1 MPAMAIR
8 DAVLAEFDR
17 EMGITRRLLERIP
30 DEQFGWKPHDKS
42 TSLGGL
48 ATHLA
53 TLARWGGTIMTTVS
67 FDLHDARSRNEP
79 KSSRAEVL
87 ALFDD
92 TTRTTRATLDTLDAE
107 YQATWSLKRGSQ
119 EMFSLPRAAALRSL
133 VVSHMIHHRG
143 QLSVYLRLNNI
154 PVPPVYGPS
163 ADEG

>member
-1 MPAMAIR
+1 MPAMTIR

-17 EMGITRRLLERIP
+17 EMGVTRRLLERIP
-30 DEQFGWKPHDKS
+30 DERLGWKPHEKS
-42 TSLGGL
+42 TSLGAL

-67 FDLHDARSRNEP
+67 FDLHDAHFRSEP

-87 ALFDD
+87 ALFDE
-92 TTRTTRATLDTLDAE
+92 TTRTMRATLDTVDAD
-107 YQATWSLKRGSQ
+107 YQATWSLKRGNQ

-143 QLSVYLRLNNI
+143 QLSVYLRLNNV
-154 PVPPVYGPS
+154 PVPSVYGPS

>member
-1 MPAMAIR
+1 MSIR

-30 DEQFGWKPHDKS
+30 DERLAWKPHDKS
-42 TSLGGL
+42 SSLGGL

-67 FDLHDARSRNEP
+67 FDLQDTRFRNAP

-87 ALFDD
+87 ALFDE
-92 TTRTTRATLDTLDAE
+92 TTRTTRATLDTIDAE
-107 YQATWSLKRGSQ
+107 YQTTWSLKRGNQ
-119 EMFSLPRAAALRSL
+119 EMFCLPRAAALRSL